1 MANRGGSRHLKRIA
15 AGYKEKKKYK
25 YLLKPDPGPHSLEES
40 LPLAGVLRDYLNI
53 ASNLKEA
60 KYILRNNLVKV
71 DERIVKNTKFP
82 IGLMDIISIHNVGKY
97 IVLYDDKGNFIFKNF
112 DTSNKLLKVINK
124 LKVKGGKIQY
134 TFHDGRT
141 YLGDN
146 SIKVGDSVIFDLINK
161 KLVKVIPQSLN
172 SKVLIIKGK
181 HKGKIGILK
190 NVEVLKNDKIAV
202 VDTGEPIRT
211 SYKYLLFVGDYI

>member
-1 MANRGGSRHLKRIA
+1 MANRGGNRHLKRIA
-15 AGYKEKKKYK
+15 AGYKEKKEYK

-40 LPLAGVLRDYLNI
+40 LPLAGVLRDYLNV
-53 ASNLKEA
+53 ASNLKET

-71 DERIVKNTKFP
+71 DERIV
-82 IGLMDIISIHNVGKY
+82 SIHNVGKY
-97 IVLYDDKGNFIFKNF
+97 IVLYDDKGNFVFKNF

-202 VDTGEPIRT
+202 VDTGESIKT